1 MGKRRAASSR
11 VRAALDYVF
20 VALYHLATRTPLR
33 AEPPPMGLCW
43 VLKYKSVV
51 RSYLNWHARGS
62 RLLSKGL
69 YKVTKAVKYSGV
81 SCVMRCVHSGGSG
94 CILLCMKLKKV
105 YEITFHIVFLY

>member
-20 VALYHLATRTPLR
+20 VALYHLATRTPL
-33 AEPPPMGLCW
+33 ATSHGIMLGA
-43 VLKYKSVV
+43 LKYKSVV